1 MNKDFAVLFMVRA
14 TELPKD
20 YKSII
25 NDCKSKTIQYFG
37 TRNIKDQDDTP
48 GLHIECEI
56 TKKDAEEMR
65 AMFPNYLELAFVEKV
80 DDKFVIAD
88 L

>member
-25 NDCKSKTIQYFG
+25 NDCKLKITQYFG
-37 TRNIKDQDDTP
+37 TRNIEDQYDNP
-48 GLHIECEI
+48 GLYVKCEI
-56 TKKDAEEMR
+56 TKDDAEEMR
-65 AMFPNYLELAFVEKV
+65 AMFPNYVELAFVEKA
-80 DDKFVIAD
+80 DDKFVVVD

>member
-20 YKSII
+20 YKAII

-37 TRNIKDQDDTP
+37 TRNVEDSDDAP
-48 GLHIECEI
+48 GLHLKCEV
-56 TKKDAEEMR
+56 TKDDAEEMR
-65 AMFPNYLELAFVEKV
+65 AMFPNYIELAFVKKS
-80 DDKFVIAD
+80 DDKFIVAD

>member
-25 NDCKSKTIQYFG
+25 DDCKSKTTQYFG
-37 TRNIKDQDDTP
+37 TRNIEDQNDAP

-56 TKKDAEEMR
+56 TKEDVEELR
-65 AMFPNYLELAFVEKV
+65 TMFPNYVELAFVEKA
-80 DDKFVIAD
+80 DDKFVIVD

>member
-1 MNKDFAVLFMVRA
+1 MDKDFAVLFMVRA

-20 YKSII
+20 YKLII

-37 TRNIKDQDDTP
+37 TRNVEDPDDAP
-48 GLHIECEI
+48 GLHLKCEV
-56 TKKDAEEMR
+56 TKDDAEEMR
-65 AMFPNYLELAFVEKV
+65 AMFPNYIELAFVEKS
-80 DDKFVIAD
+80 DDKFIVAD

>member
-20 YKSII
+20 YKAII

-37 TRNIKDQDDTP
+37 TRNIEDQSDAP

-56 TKKDAEEMR
+56 TKEDAEELR
-65 AMFPNYLELAFVEKV
+65 TMFPNYVELAFVEKA
-80 DDKFVIAD
+80 DDKFVVVD

>member
-1 MNKDFAVLFMVRA
+1 MNKNFALLFMVRA

-37 TRNIKDQDDTP
+37 TRNVEDPDDAP
-48 GLHIECEI
+48 GVHLKCEV
-56 TKKDAEEMR
+56 TKEDVEEME
-65 AMFPNYLELAFVEKV
+65 AMFPNYIELAFIEKV
-80 DDKFVIAD
+80 DDKFILAD

>member
-20 YKSII
+20 YQSII
-25 NDCKSKTIQYFG
+25 ADCKAKTMHYFG
-37 TRNIKDQDDTP
+37 VRNIENHDDAP
-48 GLHIECEI
+48 GLHLKCEV
-56 TKKDAEEMR
+56 TKDDAEEMR
-65 AMFPNYLELAFVEKV
+65 AMFPNYVELAFVEKA
-80 DDKFVIAD
+80 DDKFVIVD